1 MNMNNYNQ
9 DQLALPVFPLFF
21 VFLVRLDASPVI
33 CGRPVG
39 HPCTTFPSL
48 GQSGICAMRPPRPAY
63 GIYALCSLH
72 FAASFMQPFFKTT
85 IIFTFASQLFWL
97 ASSSFFHFLSIV
109 DHQVKET
116 KLIYCFPKITAC
128 SNHKATNLHEV
139 TGTSWPFESSIWIQT
154 SDLLHIRHMVLC
166 FTQGGLCI
174 GWPTALWGTIWCSC
188 ELAIRISRG

>member
-1 MNMNNYNQ
+1 MFLLLEVPHTPPKRNTFSFGLYNWNG
-9 DQLALPVFPLFF
+9 DIEFVPKIEYEQLHSRSACSTGIPIGACFLFF
-21 VFLVRLDASPVI
+21 VFLVRIDASPVI

-72 FAASFMQPFFKTT
+72 FAAYFMQPFFKTT
-85 IIFTFASQLFWL
+85 INFTFASQIFWL

-139 TGTSWPFESSIWIQT
+139 TWTS
-154 SDLLHIRHMVLC
+154 
-166 FTQGGLCI
+166 
-174 GWPTALWGTIWCSC
+174 
-188 ELAIRISRG
+188 

>member
-1 MNMNNYNQ
+1 MPPLLYAGG
-9 DQLALPVFPLFF
+9 QLVTLVQHFPPS
-21 VFLVRLDASPVI
+21 VR
-33 CGRPVG
+33 
-39 HPCTTFPSL
+39 
-48 GQSGICAMRPPRPAY
+48 
-63 GIYALCSLH
+63 
-72 FAASFMQPFFKTT
+72 AASVQCDRHGRHTAYMPFVVYTLRHILCNLSSKQPSISLLLPKYFGWP
-85 IIFTFASQLFWL
+85 LVP
-97 ASSSFFHFLSIV
+97 FFHFLSIV

-139 TGTSWPFESSIWIQT
+139 TWTSWPFVSNIRIQT